1 MSVDFSRSDRIGRL
15 ELAFDDLNRLTP
27 ERLDEFAAAVEAV
40 PGDASVLVVEGERG
54 LSAGLHLG
62 EAVDYDAADARAM
75 FDSLYGAIEALRDA
89 DAVTV
94 ADCGA
99 FALGGGFEIALA
111 ADFRVADADA
121 ALGLPE
127 VDVGVPTV
135 IHGGLLVEHV
145 GLGRAKEL
153 VYTGETL
160 SGEAARAE
168 GLVHRVG
175 DGDDLVAALASKPPR
190 TLALQKRA
198 FRRFRSAS
206 REAGMEASAAE
217 GALAF
222 DTDSQEAT
230 MRAFLD
236 GED

>member
-1 MSVDFSRSDRIGRL
+1 MTVEFARSDRVGRL
-15 ELAFDDLNRLTP
+15 TLAFDDLNRLTP
-27 ERLDEFAAAVEAV
+27 DRMDEFGAAVAAV
-40 PGDASVLVVEGERG
+40 PDDVSVLVVAGERG

-62 EAVDYDAADARAM
+62 EAVDYDAAAARSM

-89 DAVTV
+89 RAVTV
-94 ADCGA
+94 VDCGG
-99 FALGGGFEIALA
+99 FALGAGFEVALA
-111 ADFRVADADA
+111 GDFRVADADA

-160 SGEAARAE
+160 SGEAAREE
-168 GLVHRVG
+168 GLLHRVG
-175 DGDDLVAALASKPPR
+175 DGEALVE
-190 TLALQKRA
+190 TLAAKAPATMELQKRA
-198 FRRFRSAS
+198 FRRWRSAS
-206 REAGMEASAAE
+206 REAGVEASAAE

-222 DTDSQEAT
+222 GTAAQTDA
-230 MRAFLD
+230 MRSFLD
-236 GED
+236 GDG

>member
-1 MSVDFSRSDRIGRL
+1 MTVDFSRSERVGRL
-15 ELAFDDLNRLTP
+15 TLAFDDLNRLTP
-27 ERLDEFAAAVEAV
+27 SRMDEFAAAVEAV
-40 PGDASVLVVEGERG
+40 PDDVSVLVVSGERG

-62 EAVDYDAADARAM
+62 EAVDYDTAAARAM
-75 FDSLYGAIEALRDA
+75 FDSLYGAVEAVRDT
-89 DAVTV
+89 DSITV

-99 FALGGGFEIALA
+99 FALGAGFEIALG
-111 ADFRVADADA
+111 ADFRVAEADA

-135 IHGGLLVEHV
+135 IQGGLLVEHV

-160 SGEAARAE
+160 SGERGRGE

-175 DGDDLVAALASKPPR
+175 DGEELVASLAAKAPE

-217 GALAF
+217 GSLAF
-222 DTDSQEAT
+222 DTDAQAT
-230 MRAFLD
+230 AMDAFLD
-236 GED
+236 DED